1 MSASNTKSK
10 INRTALVVFSGGQD
24 STTCLHW
31 ALKTFTA
38 VETVFFDYGQR
49 HASEERAAQNIAW
62 KLGVPMRRFKL
73 DFFRELGGNSLTD
86 NTMDITTEFG
96 THGLPNTFV
105 PGRNLLFLTQAAS
118 YAYTRGIRD
127 VVTGVCQTDFSG
139 YPDCRHDTM
148 RALQRALHIG
158 LGWPERNH
166 GKGIFR
172 IHTPLMFR
180 TKAESVL
187 MAKAWGGLETLAF
200 SHTCY
205 EGSFPPCGTCPS
217 CLLRA
222 KGFLEAGI
230 PDPLIERALNPDSHV
245 DPTAFHPSPSGTWVG
260 GEGVASTST
269 TSVV

>member
-1 MSASNTKSK
+1 MSAPTKTK

-31 ALKTFTA
+31 ALRTFA
-38 VETVFFDYGQR
+38 SVEAVFFEYGQR
-49 HASEERAAQNIAW
+49 HAHEERAAQQIAW
-62 KLGVPMRRFKL
+62 KLGVPLRRFRL
-73 DFFRELGGNSLTD
+73 DFFREMGGNSLTD
-86 NTMDITTEFG
+86 ASIKIEAAGDTPGN
-96 THGLPNTFV
+96 HGLPNTFV

-139 YPDCRHDTM
+139 YPDCRHDTL
-148 RALQRALHIG
+148 RALQKSLHIG
-158 LGWPERNH
+158 LGWPERNL
-166 GKGIFR
+166 GRAGAFR

-187 MAKAWGGLETLAF
+187 LAQAWGALDSLAL

-205 EGSFPPCGTCPS
+205 EGFFPPCGRCPS

-222 KGFLEAGI
+222 KGFAEAGI
-230 PDPLIERALNPDSHV
+230 DDPLITRSLLEAP
-245 DPTAFHPSPSGTWVG
+245 
-260 GEGVASTST
+260 ASA
-269 TSVV
+269 V